1 MVSVSQPSELI
12 SVEVAYAS
20 AEVQVIV
27 PLRVHPP
34 ITVEEA
40 VHRSGILERF
50 AEIDLTRQRVG
61 IFSRPVALTRRLSDK
76 DRVEIYR
83 PLLADPKE
91 LRRRRAAR

>member
-1 MVSVSQPSELI
+1 MSQPNELM

-20 AEVQVIV
+20 AEAQVIV
-27 PLRVHPP
+27 PLRVQPP
-34 ITVEEA
+34 VTVEEA
-40 VHRSGILERF
+40 IQRSGILERF

-61 IFSRPVALTRRLSDK
+61 IFSRPVELTRHLCHK

-91 LRRRRAAR
+91 QRRRRAAR